1 MILSKKSGK
10 RQSKNRRKNNSNPFR
25 SSRSRRKK
33 SSSKKRD
40 DSRRKSD
47 SKKKATFQ
55 PGTTYVIVDEFGNV
69 GPSKPHETT
78 FGFGVSVTKHPR
90 LYGAIGVMNRLLHL
104 TTKEKKAKDTS
115 IMYRT
120 ITSKAIAGI
129 GTETYAVYVDKK
141 ADVPKGW
148 NGKKKREVMIGTLNK
163 TLDETLPEEGEIFV
177 VIDDNNL
184 YTEDKVTRIIS
195 SKSDEKR
202 EVHGRNYDSEASE
215 YRNQL
220 QTNDFVA
227 NVARADVELGES
239 RIANIL
245 HMKKKRLGKNDDLK
259 YQR

>member
-104 TTKEKKAKDTS
+104 TTKEKKATDTS

-163 TLDETLPEEGEIFV
+163 TLDETLPENGEIFV
-177 VIDDNNL
+177 IVDNNNL
-184 YTEDKVTRIIS
+184 YTENNVTKVIN
-195 SKSDEKR
+195 SKSNNKR
-202 EVHGRNYDSEASE
+202 DVQGRDYNSDTSE

-227 NVARADVELGES
+227 NAARSDVELGKN
-239 RIANIL
+239 RRATIL
-245 HMKKKRLGKNDDLK
+245 RMKKKRLGKNENLD
-259 YQR
+259 YER